1 MEIKR
6 KLIDYG
12 SAVFNLNDVKAVLK
26 IMDLDDKWGYY
37 SGLKIIFLTDY
48 EITVWWKDIDERN
61 RWYQDTVRELN
72 KLWYFKCCNNF
83 PYF

>member
-72 KLWYFKCCNNF
+72 KL
-83 PYF
+83 